1 LPEFDDSSDSSVA
14 WLRALDEL
22 EAALGAAASGNG
34 ATEWTP
40 PGDLGPIPAGLQ
52 DRARQLLAGQR
63 EMIAELERSRRATAT
78 QLAAVRKIPG
88 RPTGASVYLDT
99 SG

>member
-1 LPEFDDSSDSSVA
+1 LPEFDDSDVA
-14 WLRALDEL
+14 WHRALDEL
-22 EAALGAAASGNG
+22 EVALGAVASGNESG
-34 ATEWTP
+34 EWAP
-40 PGDLGPIPAGLQ
+40 PGNLGPIPAGLQ

-63 EMIAELERSRRATAT
+63 ELIAELERSKRATAT
-78 QLAAVRKIPG
+78 QLAALRKIPG